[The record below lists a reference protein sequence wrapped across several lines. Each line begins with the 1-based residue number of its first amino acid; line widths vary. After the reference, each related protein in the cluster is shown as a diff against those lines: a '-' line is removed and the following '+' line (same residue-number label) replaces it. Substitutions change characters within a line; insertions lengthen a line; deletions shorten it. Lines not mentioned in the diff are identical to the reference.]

1 VRLSELTARF
11 EVLQRGDSL
20 GELRLQ
26 VPGLHNVANALAA
39 AAVGLD
45 LEVPFA
51 VVQRALAA
59 FTGVQRRFQVKGEV
73 SGVLLVDDYGHH
85 PAEIRATLA
94 AARQGFLRRR
104 VVVFQPHRY
113 TRTFHLFDEFVTA
126 FDDADVLIVTDIYP
140 AGEPPIPGVTAQSLA
155 EGIGARGGRDVRYV
169 GDRAEVVEALLRTVR
184 PGDLVLTLGAG
195 DVGAIADQV
204 RERLGAREIQA
215 GDSASSGEG
224 DQHAG

>member
-1 VRLSELTARF
+1 
-11 EVLQRGDSL
+11 
-20 GELRLQ
+20 